1 MVCNNKLINRITL
14 FVLILSLL
22 GCSKDSELFKTEE
35 NYQVQS
41 RSLQCNAPKNVSVTN
56 ILPNSISLKWSKENT
71 ALKYRVEWTSLA
83 SGVWIYRD
91 TPDTLYTIPGLSAGH
106 TYRIRVKSLCQGWV
120 NDVFYGVSSTPSSEL
135 EITTINNTGTC
146 VDMYEYND
154 HSGVSKP
161 ISFNKPIEGKITKPQ
176 TTTDKKGN
184 TLSFPDTD
192 WFRFFTDGKF
202 VVELY
207 NLPANYDLE
216 IYRTVNGSSKNI
228 ILVASSKNT
237 SLTSEK
243 ITITDFFKYERYYIR
258 VYGVNSFDDNKCYT
272 LKLNIF

>member
-1 MVCNNKLINRITL
+1 MRSVLFLLIV
-14 FVLILSLL
+14 FLL
-22 GCSKDSELFKTEE
+22 GCNKDSDIHTMDDVYE
-35 NYQVQS
+35 VQQ
-41 RSLQCNAPKNVSVTN
+41 RALECNTPKNVSVTN
-56 ILPNSISLKWSKENT
+56 VSPNSISIKWDKERT
-71 ALKYRVEWTSLA
+71 ALTYRVEWTSLA

-91 TPDTLYTIPGLSAGH
+91 TPDTSYIIPGLYAGH
-106 TYRIRVKSLCQGWV
+106 TYRIRVKSLCQGWD
-120 NDVFYGVSSTPSSEL
+120 NGTFYGASSIPSA
-135 EITTINNTGTC
+135 EIQVTTINNTGTC
-146 VDMYEYND
+146 VDMYEYNND
-154 HSGVSKP
+154 AGVSKP
-161 ISFNKPIEGKITKPQ
+161 ISFNKPIEGKIAKPQ

-216 IYRTVNGSSKNI
+216 IYRTVNGSSRNI

-243 ITITDFFKYERYYIR
+243 ITIANFFKYERYYIR

-272 LKLNIF
+272 LKLNNF